1 MPEPELPTTATVSP
15 ARTSKLTSCKM
26 VSGVTPFGTDLVNDL
41 TESMKS
47 EVMEL
52 FTRFIVRAALAL
64 AASSMLVGGAG
75 AAGPVA
81 VASAKAA
88 AHGPVI
94 LIFGDS
100 LSAEY
105 GLARGTGWAALL
117 EQRLKQKQ
125 INYSV
130 ANASISGETTS
141 GGAARIE
148 TVLKQNRPAVV
159 VIELGGNDG
168 LRGLS
173 LDATRANFETMIKVS
188 KAAGAKIVLAGMQL
202 PPNYGPA
209 YTNAFRALY
218 GELAARHKAAL
229 VPFFLEGVADQR
241 ELFQAD
247 GIHPV
252 AAAQGALLDNVW
264 PALAPLL
271 IKAPNSGPKANPKPA
286 PQTARHSVPQP
297 APK

>member
-1 MPEPELPTTATVSP
+1 
-15 ARTSKLTSCKM
+15 M

-47 EVMEL
+47 EVMES
-52 FTRFIVRAALAL
+52 FTRFFVRAALAL
-64 AASSMLVGGAG
+64 AASSILGVGAG
-75 AAGPVA
+75 AAGSVA

-88 AHGPVI
+88 ANTPVI

-117 EQRLKQKQ
+117 EKRLADKQ

-148 TVLKQNRPAVV
+148 TVLKQNRPAVI

-168 LRGLS
+168 LRGLA

-209 YTNAFRALY
+209 YTNAFRAIY
-218 GELAARHKAAL
+218 GDLAARHKTAL
-229 VPFFLEGVADQR
+229 VPFFLDGVADKR

-252 AAAQGALLDNVW
+252 AQAQGTLLDNVW

-271 IKAPNSGPKANPKPA
+271 VKAPNPGPKANPNPVPHTAQNPA
-286 PQTARHSVPQP
+286 AHSVPQA